1 MPQRD
6 QENLARVAP
15 AGTQQVRAKHS
26 ERMRRKRSDY
36 GEMVAALSET
46 RTNERLQMVVD
57 LDE

>member
-1 MPQRD
+1 
-6 QENLARVAP
+6 
-15 AGTQQVRAKHS
+15 
-26 ERMRRKRSDY
+26 MRRKRSDY